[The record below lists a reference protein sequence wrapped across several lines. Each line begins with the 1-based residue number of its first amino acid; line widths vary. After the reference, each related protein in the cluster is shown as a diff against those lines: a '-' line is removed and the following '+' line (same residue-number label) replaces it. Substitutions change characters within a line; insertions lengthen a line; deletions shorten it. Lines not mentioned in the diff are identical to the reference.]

1 MTREEW
7 DQSSD
12 ATAMLRALYVEKPKR
27 FRKQLKQVH
36 RFLIACSWKQVHL
49 IPQESIREGLK
60 GGEKWIAGE
69 IDNEELN
76 RLNYHAEGAAFF
88 LDYCKKPE
96 DIRRIEA
103 WIAGIKQL
111 NGTSFEAARDVLKR
125 AAYFG
130 QGSMIYPTLRPGP
143 WIGRLFDSEFV
154 CADLLREHLAPILPD

>member
-12 ATAMLRALYVEKPKR
+12 ATAMLRVLYVQQSKHL
-27 FRKQLKQVH
+27 RKQLKQVH
-36 RFLIACSWKQVHL
+36 HFLIACSWKHVHL

-76 RLNYHAEGAAFF
+76 RLNYHAEGEAFF
-88 LDYCKKPE
+88 LDYCNKPE

-111 NGTSFEAARDVLKR
+111 NGMSFEAARDVLKR
-125 AAYFG
+125 AAYFAE
-130 QGSMIYPTLRPGP
+130 GSMIYPTLPPGP
-143 WIGRLFDSEFV
+143 WIGGLFKSEFLFP
-154 CADLLREHLAPILPD
+154 DLLREHLTPNLAD